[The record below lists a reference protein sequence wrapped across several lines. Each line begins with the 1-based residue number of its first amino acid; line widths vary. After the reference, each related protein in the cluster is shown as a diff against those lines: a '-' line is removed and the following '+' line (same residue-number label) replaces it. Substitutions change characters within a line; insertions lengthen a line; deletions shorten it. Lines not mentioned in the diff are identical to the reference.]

1 MSSHKDPEPMPR
13 GRCWPK
19 IIEETTTGATDLEAP
34 SRTTW
39 LQLRSRWPLTPP
51 HPPLSCPS
59 TPVLTK
65 KGALR
70 SQDVSLTRHKPC
82 PLSYCSQQPCKRF
95 GIFQN
100 KQQSPA
106 SNFPLAALL

>member
-51 HPPLSCPS
+51 PNLPL
-59 TPVLTK
+59 L
-65 KGALR
+65 
-70 SQDVSLTRHKPC
+70 
-82 PLSYCSQQPCKRF
+82 
-95 GIFQN
+95 
-100 KQQSPA
+100 PA
-106 SNFPLAALL
+106 PALLF